1 MIRSG
6 IKGIFGI
13 CCISLASPRAKRI
26 MYHLIFI
33 SWLSAFSIGFR
44 SIFLELRY
52 VMCFGMWNSSRSLM
66 EFFYVL
72 TSYYF

>member
-6 IKGIFGI
+6 IKEIFDI
-13 CCISLASPRAKRI
+13 CCINRVSPIAKKI

-33 SWLSAFSIGFR
+33 SWLFAFSIGFR

-52 VMCFGMWNSSRSLM
+52 VMCFGMWDSSRSPM
-66 EFFYVL
+66 EFFYAL